1 MTQTLPK
8 RTIRTTSP
16 PQPQTMDG
24 RAFRFDRGQD
34 AASLALRLRT
44 LTTRAHEA
52 LHATVSSDDTRRDA
66 ELRALH
72 LAIGYL
78 EEDLRSQ
85 NLGRL
90 VPYVTALRHQI
101 ESNLD

>member
-16 PQPQTMDG
+16 PPPQTRDS

-34 AASLALRLRT
+34 APTLALRLRT
-44 LTTRAHEA
+44 LAIRAHEA
-52 LHATVSSDDTRRDA
+52 LNASIPCDDTIRKP

-72 LAIGYL
+72 LAIGHL

-85 NLGRL
+85 NLERL
-90 VPYVTALRHQI
+90 IPYVAALLQQVGAK
-101 ESNLD
+101 LD